1 MVHSFQGAATS
12 SLMTLHSPSRVSFH
26 HFSSY
31 KPTLLQLRRSTSLN
45 TDDDDDDEEETLTEE
60 EVLENTPSVIG
71 LPNTRQLLVYIFT
84 TILVWTTEP
93 LLSLVDSACVGR
105 YAGRTAMFAGSSS
118 NLASVVQLAAL
129 GPATMLCDSSI
140 YLTYFIG
147 LAATNKLARAAAKKD
162 WKAKIET
169 SSYGLGVSVALGL
182 IVSILLFIFGDPL
195 LRSIIGQG
203 GAVFVDAATKK
214 SVDMTDQVLHLAVG
228 YTRIRTVSSIFAIMG
243 STAQSL
249 LLCKLVVGRCINSL
263 RPFFMR
269 YSPSCVSP
277 PPHSGVLD
285 TPTVTLAVLVA
296 TILNTVGDIYLVA
309 FKGWG
314 VWGAAFATS
323 AASVAANMLLIW
335 KEHSL
340 VELWRNAL
348 WVEKY
353 GVDKDVPLSR
363 KGKELAKKSKDT
375 IKREREEYKEYLAA
389 PFISLPDRKSLGS
402 LFLIAAPIFFVMV
415 AKLVEYWSMT
425 VRVGNFGMISMACHN
440 VLMRIFFF
448 FATIGDGFS
457 QSSQTFLPGLFVKK
471 KKKKQTTTIADATK
485 QSVSNPTSSLSK
497 SIGKIPSEASKSRS
511 EKAFGVIRK
520 LTSISLVIGAFSSIT
535 ARFIARNAGSA
546 FTSDNQLVSL
556 MSTASNY
563 MGAVLLFH
571 PLSEMLEG
579 AMIASRDLR
588 FLVCTQ
594 GVAAL
599 LFITTL
605 RFTCTQITDIWKT
618 MFVFQA
624 ARIALFGTRVWLR
637 TKGKATALKG

>member
-12 SLMTLHSPSRVSFH
+12 SLLTLHRPSRVSFH

-105 YAGRTAMFAGSSS
+105 YAG
-118 NLASVVQLAAL
+118 LQLAAL

-203 GAVFVDAATKK
+203 
-214 SVDMTDQVLHLAVG
+214 DQVLHLAVG
-228 YTRIRTVSSIFAIMG
+228 YTRIRTVSSIFAIVG

-249 LLCKLVVGRCINSL
+249 LLC
-263 RPFFMR
+263 
-269 YSPSCVSP
+269 
-277 PPHSGVLD
+277 VLD

-340 VELWRNAL
+340 
-348 WVEKY
+348 
-353 GVDKDVPLSR
+353 
-363 KGKELAKKSKDT
+363 
-375 IKREREEYKEYLAA
+375 YKEYLAA

-457 QSSQTFLPGLFVKK
+457 QSSQTFLPGF
-471 KKKKQTTTIADATK
+471 
-485 QSVSNPTSSLSK
+485 
-497 SIGKIPSEASKSRS
+497 IGNIPSEASKSRS

-624 ARIALFGTRVWLR
+624 ARIALFGTRVWIR

>member
-12 SLMTLHSPSRVSFH
+12 SLMTLHRPSRVSFH

-45 TDDDDDDEEETLTEE
+45 TDDDDDDEEETLTGE

-169 SSYGLGVSVALGL
+169 SSYGLGVSVALGI

-228 YTRIRTVSSIFAIMG
+228 YTRIRTVSSIFAIVG

-249 LLCKLVVGRCINSL
+249 LLC
-263 RPFFMR
+263 
-269 YSPSCVSP
+269 
-277 PPHSGVLD
+277 VLD

-471 KKKKQTTTIADATK
+471 KKKKRATTIADATK

-497 SIGKIPSEASKSRS
+497 SIGNIPSEASKSRS